1 MVSLSDILSSN
12 SIGVLNMTPGTVLL
26 GEMDGVDHLKFFVVA
41 GVSDNRVCVCS
52 VIINSSINPF
62 IMRRPH
68 LLSRQVQIKN
78 ENYRFLTHDSYI
90 NCAQPIRG
98 KSDYFKAFKRVGQ
111 LSNEDLQLVIQEIKK
126 SGTLTT
132 KELKLYNLQ

>member
-1 MVSLSDILSSN
+1 M
-12 SIGVLNMTPGTVLL
+12 
-26 GEMDGVDHLKFFVVA
+26 
-41 GVSDNRVCVCS
+41 CS

-68 LLSRQVQIKN
+68 LMSRQVQIKN
-78 ENYRFLTHDSYI
+78 ENYRFFTHDSYF
-90 NCAQPIRG
+90 NCAYLIRG

-111 LSNEDLQLVIQEIKK
+111 LSNDDLQLVIQEIIK

-132 KELKLYNLQ
+132 KELKLYNLH